1 MGTKGLEVVKVHPNI
16 LSEKTLNEIALKS
29 MPLGAKENDFITV
42 TLADKKV
49 FSALIFTVP
58 LQLGRDN
65 IVSLI
70 AVFES
75 INYNAEII
83 QKNFVK
89 IISNIKEIFD
99 ISIEVVSKLL
109 HDIFEGIKREKFK
122 LNLPSNITIDLDFSG
137 LELKSKKDKVK
148 NLTSDVWG

>member
-1 MGTKGLEVVKVHPNI
+1 MGSKGLEIVKIHPNI
-16 LSEKTLNEIALKS
+16 LSEEILNEIALKS
-29 MPLGAKENDFITV
+29 MPMGAKEYDFITV
-42 TLADKKV
+42 TLADMKV

-70 AVFES
+70 AVFKS

-89 IISNIKEIFD
+89 IITGIKENLD

-109 HDIFEGIKREKFK
+109 YDIFEGIKREKFK

-137 LELKSKKDKVK
+137 LSLKSKKDKVK

>member
-16 LSEKTLNEIALKS
+16 LNEKTLNEIALKS